1 MDYFRIPPQWFT
13 TPILA
18 GTKLGRLR
26 NEIVASSA
34 ALAKTR
40 VVAVPGHD
48 TACAYDAMPAS
59 PDGTDLF
66 LKQVAANSTED
77 LPVAEITSGT
87 QVRLKAT
94 RTDGSKT
101 YTSDPMALN
110 ATTTWRVP

>member
-1 MDYFRIPPQWFT
+1 MRGL
-13 TPILA
+13 LA
-18 GTKLGRLR
+18 GMLLAAT
-26 NEIVASSA
+26 VACGKRQVNVETAPKAAAATTLHFSNNDNSA
-34 ALAKTR
+34 VNVY
-40 VVAVPGHD
+40 VVNNG
-48 TACAYDAMPAS
+48 S
-59 PDGTDLF
+59 DLF

-77 LPVAEITSGT
+77 LPVAGVTAGT